1 MCPLA
6 RREMVV
12 AGSYLQ
18 VTEGSKEDLMHATAD
33 AATCPGDT
41 FEEQALPH
49 APQLYAVALRLTHQH
64 CDAEDLVQDTLAR
77 AYAKF
82 YQFTP
87 GTNLGG
93 WLYRILLS
101 TFYSGCRQRS
111 RRPAEVLTAEEEA
124 GGRAAP
130 APAAKSAEAEA
141 LGRLGDSAIVRALAA
156 LPGVYKAVIY
166 LADVEGYQYAEIAD
180 LLNIPVGTVMSRIHR
195 GRAMLRAKLSSNG
208 PAGVAHQN
216 RPAFPAAVKD
226 GARLA
231 A

>member
-1 MCPLA
+1 
-6 RREMVV
+6 
-12 AGSYLQ
+12 
-18 VTEGSKEDLMHATAD
+18 MHATAD
-33 AATCPGDT
+33 AATCPGET

-101 TFYSGCRQRS
+101 TFYSGCRQRT
-111 RRPAEVLTAEEEA
+111 RRPAEILTAEQEA
-124 GGRAAP
+124 GGRAVP
-130 APAAKSAEAEA
+130 APAAESAEAEA
-141 LGRLGDSAIVRALAA
+141 LGRLGDSDVVRALAA
-156 LPGVYKAVIY
+156 LPAAYKAVIY
-166 LADVEGYQYAEIAD
+166 LGDVEGYQCAEIAD
-180 LLNIPVGTVMSRIHR
+180 VLNIPVGTVMSRMHR
-195 GRAMLRAKLSSNG
+195 GRAMLRAKLS
-208 PAGVAHQN
+208 PADPAEVRLD
-216 RPAFPAAVKD
+216 RPAFPAAIKD